1 MALARRG
8 GPSAMLTLTSLA
20 SRSAQKIL
28 ATARMHNKLV
38 CHGRLGND
46 RHFVVSSKDNRMHII
61 NFTHASIHKCSGGTP
76 LLLNP
81 DDSEDTPMR
90 CSRCP
95 ELALVEET
103 YGPDTGMDG
112 YRLRQVNGLKYDG
125 GFSSL
130 TRDVWSP
137 ARP

>member
-1 MALARRG
+1 MLAAAL
-8 GPSAMLTLTSLA
+8 
-20 SRSAQKIL
+20 
-28 ATARMHNKLV
+28 MHNKLV
-38 CHGRLGND
+38 CHGRLGDD
-46 RHFVVSSKDNRMHII
+46 RHFVVSSKDNRIRII

-81 DDSEDTPMR
+81 DDSEDTPIK

-112 YRLRQVNGLKYDG
+112 FKLRQVNGLKYDG
-125 GFSSL
+125 GFKF
-130 TRDVWSP
+130 DV
-137 ARP
+137 